1 MDFSSLIK
9 KDGDQDDAAENKNTG
24 LGSELS
30 PSEDDENNSP
40 VNNAE
45 ELTDPA
51 GANAHNDPD
60 VVPEAVAA
68 QSAPKQPAQAEEA
81 SGKGTI
87 SQNAEKIAKMLR
99 DSFSDRVSIT
109 DVGSGNENGDI
120 KIKAPEG
127 VFEILGSSAAG
138 DEGMF
143 LLNGELVSMGAPENN
158 SFISKNKRLA
168 ELFSKYGKGTLAES
182 TANTDSAKKTAE
194 EELSPLLKAAREK
207 QKNSPPPDYSKPKK
221 KKVLAER
228 VTTKLKSTDIAATNG
243 INKSK
248 PEKGAWKNAKAMDT
262 IAEEQDIGGVTEADL
277 NMTEEEFFKDYAET
291 PKSEGEKKTEE
302 KKAAKAKKN
311 EEKKSGGRSRADL
324 LKSLLVDK
332 YKADKAKEKGDD
344 EPDKPAEKA
353 KGGKLA
359 KAASFGEKISAAAE
373 MYDNSKSV
381 NDNMSAIK
389 DKVFGDGEKKEEK
402 KEENKSDEKKPDEE
416 KKDEPKTEEEKKD
429 EKEVKKDPD
438 KAAADAAKELV
449 EEKKQEE
456 KQEAKSETKQE
467 KADRLLNETVVAM
480 QERAK
485 EIAKENN
492 IPEDKK
498 EAPKK
503 EEKKKE
509 DPKPKEEKKE
519 DEKKEAEKKED
530 EKKEDEKKEDEK
542 KEDEDLLEKKEL
554 PVKEMAMG
562 AAAAYNNTIG
572 AISSLYGAKR
582 SKSRKNKTRERIR
595 GSQHILKAVG
605 GLGSGVGALL
615 GSGNVGR
622 DKQLG
627 VAGSSLAAASSGLNV
642 VSSVLGII
650 GDKKAKKQAK
660 QIADKAAGFS
670 KGKYALSNTSDDV
683 RKVRSL
689 KSKADPERYEK
700 ALKIAKKRRSTEK
713 ANKLSMAIAEKFNR
727 QKSKASTKGIGDIIS
742 GTSQMVTGI
751 FSAVGIAGSGIV
763 KNLIGPIINKGAE
776 FAKNALDK
784 RDKKNEE
791 KEKEKDASMRMD
803 TIKEYLAGKRTK
815 IKAQAKKASGSSE
828 LSEDEKN
835 SLSGE
840 LTDSEADKIALARL
854 GVSISDMSGDTPASD
869 AEMMEGFEKV
879 IMKRANNILK
889 SYNKDEMLDALM
901 LSHDASAEDIA
912 AALKGE

>member
-1 MDFSSLIK
+1 MGLSPLIK
-9 KDGDQDDAAENKNTG
+9 KGGVPDDAAENKNTG

-30 PSEDDENNSP
+30 PSEDDGDNSP

-45 ELTDPA
+45 ELTDSA
-51 GANAHNDPD
+51 GANAHDDPD

-81 SGKGTI
+81 SGKGAI
-87 SQNAEKIAKMLR
+87 AQNAEKIAKMLR

-109 DVGSGNENGDI
+109 DVGSGNESGNI

-127 VFEILGSSAAG
+127 EFEIVGSSAAG
-138 DEGMF
+138 DEGIF
-143 LLNGELVSMGAPENN
+143 LLNGEMISMGAPENN
-158 SFISKNKRLA
+158 SFISKNKKLG

-182 TANTDSAKKTAE
+182 TANTDSAKEAAE
-194 EELSPLLKAAREK
+194 EELSPLLKAAGEK

-277 NMTEEEFFKDYAET
+277 NMTEE
-291 PKSEGEKKTEE
+291 
-302 KKAAKAKKN
+302 KKAAKAEKN
-311 EEKKSGGRSRADL
+311 KEKKSGGSSRADL
-324 LKSLLVDK
+324 LKRLLVDK

-344 EPDKPAEKA
+344 ESDKPAEKA

-359 KAASFGEKISAAAE
+359 KAAGFGEKISAAAE
-373 MYDNSKSV
+373 MYDSGKSL
-381 NDNMSAIK
+381 NDNVKAIK
-389 DKVFGDGEKKEEK
+389 DKVFGGGEK

-429 EKEVKKDPD
+429 KKEVKKDPD

-449 EEKKQEE
+449 EEKKKEDKPE
-456 KQEAKSETKQE
+456 SKQE

-485 EIAKENN
+485 EIAKDNN

-503 EEKKKE
+503 EEVKKE
-509 DPKPKEEKKE
+509 DPKPEEEKKEEEKKEEEKKE
-519 DEKKEAEKKED
+519 DEKKEEEKKE
-530 EKKEDEKKEDEK
+530 EEG
-542 KEDEDLLEKKEL
+542 LLEKKAL

-562 AAAAYNNTIG
+562 VSAAYNNTIG
-572 AISSLYGAKR
+572 AISSLYGAKK
-582 SKSRKNKTRERIR
+582 SKSRKNKTRGRIK
-595 GSQHILKAVG
+595 GAQHIMKAVG
-605 GLGSGVGALL
+605 GLSSGIGALL

-622 DKQLG
+622 AKKLG
-627 VAGSSLAAASSGLNV
+627 VAGGALSAASGGLNV
-642 VSSVLGII
+642 LSSVLGII

-660 QIADKAAGFS
+660 QIADKAGSFS
-670 KGKYALSNTSDDV
+670 KGKYALSNTSDEV

-700 ALKIAKKRRSTEK
+700 ALKTAKKRRSTEK
-713 ANKLSMAIAEKFNR
+713 ANKLAMAIAEKFNR

-742 GTSQMVTGI
+742 GASQMVTGI
-751 FSAVGIAGSGIV
+751 FSAVGIGGNGII
-763 KNLIGPIINKGAE
+763 KNIIGPIINKGAE

-784 RDKKNEE
+784 RDKNNEE

-803 TIKEYLAGKRTK
+803 SIKEYLAGKRAK
-815 IKAQAKKASGSSE
+815 IKAQAKKASGSSD
-828 LSEDEKN
+828 LSEDEKS
-835 SLSGE
+835 SLAGE

-879 IMKRANNILK
+879 IMKRANNILRA
-889 SYNKDEMLDALM
+889 YNKDEMLDALM
-901 LSHDASAEDIA
+901 LSHDATAEDIA